1 MKTKKNIEKFNIQL
15 IETCRKMIFWAFPYF
30 LKTTYRSRET
40 LFSKNRVGLSLL
52 TLFLSNSEREKG
64 VQTSRSIPN
73 APTHLPRQSFGQN
86 WLIAIV
92 FSVLAISGYG
102 QCSVSAVGE
111 ALDCSGTNGKITIT
125 PSGGTAPYTYSID
138 NGQTSSPD
146 SIFTNVVGGDY
157 DILVIDDNGCW
168 SQTTVHIPEAL
179 SLYVVNT
186 VDNCTSTPG
195 RFEMLPSGGTAP
207 YEYSIDNGT
216 TFSSTTVYAGL
227 AGGYYDVIVRDAAGC
242 IASSR
247 DTVPFPLELASLTV
261 ENSCGGASNGSI
273 TIEGTL
279 GAGDYVYSFDGGDNF
294 NSINHIGNLSS
305 GTFDVIIKDA
315 AGCTIDTAVVIE
327 DFPPIQPII
336 TTLPVP
342 CNGGGSGEVDVAFSG
357 TDTYVFSLDG
367 GATTVTGT
375 TFSDNTLA
383 EGAYSLSVTDVHG
396 CQETFTFDIGAQ
408 RIADS
413 ISKVNEVC
421 NQDNGEIHVS
431 GYLGVAPYQYS
442 IDNGTTL
449 TSNGDF
455 TNLNE
460 GVYYVQVVDDIGCTK
475 TDTLEIVNFGGIDAV
490 PSVDDTICEGSSA
503 IIGVN
508 HNAGSG
514 VQYQWDHNLP
524 AFQQNMVTPLTTT
537 TYSVIVTDVFGC
549 KDTAE
554 VTVFVDEMPVVTVSQ
569 TSVFA
574 CLGDSLILVASG
586 ADTYEWNTG
595 IQDSVLRVEVDG
607 VTTYTVIGKNGN
619 CSDEESV
626 NVVVKPSP
634 TVYADANTTSIN
646 THDSIFFYSS
656 GSTASSYSWDFRDGY
671 SSQQANPYH
680 KFDFPGAYM
689 VMLTGEMG
697 GCEAQDSVLVYVGFV
712 NVEENL
718 EENTL
723 VYPNPANDVVTVRV
737 GTDAVLNLFDVNG
750 KIVLSQQ
757 LRVGENRVDVNGVE
771 KGVYIGQVQGVD
783 GSHTFRLVIH

>member
-1 MKTKKNIEKFNIQL
+1 MKKNKTIEKIEEIYRNI
-15 IETCRKMIFWAFPYF
+15 IIWAFPYF
-30 LKTTYRSRET
+30 SKTTYRSRET

-64 VQTSRSIPN
+64 VQTCRSIPN
-73 APTHLPRQSFGQN
+73 APSHITPRKFGKN
-86 WLIAIV
+86 WLILL
-92 FSVLAISGYG
+92 FSVLAINGYG

-111 ALDCSGTNGKITIT
+111 ALDCSGTNGKITLI

-146 SIFTNVVGGDY
+146 SIFTNVAGGNY
-157 DILVIDDNGCW
+157 DILVIDVNGCW
-168 SQTTVHIPEAL
+168 SQTTVHVPEAL
-179 SLYVVNT
+179 SLYVINT
-186 VDNCTSTPG
+186 VENCTSTPG

-216 TFSSTTVYAGL
+216 TFSSTTVYTGL
-227 AGGYYDVIVRDAAGC
+227 AGGYYDVIVRDVSGC

-247 DTVPFPLELASLTV
+247 DTVPFPLELASLTI

-279 GAGDYVYSFDGGDNF
+279 GAGDYVYSFDGGAHF
-294 NSINHIGNLSS
+294 NSMNHIGNISS

-315 AGCTIDTAVVIE
+315 AGCTIDTTVLIE
-327 DFPPIQPII
+327 DFPPIQPVI

-357 TDTYVFSLDG
+357 TDTYDFSLDG
-367 GATTVTGT
+367 GTTTVTGT
-375 TFSDNTLA
+375 TFLDNTLA
-383 EGAYSLSVTDVHG
+383 EGSYTLSITDVHG
-396 CQETFTFDIGAQ
+396 CQDSFPFDIGAQ

-413 ISKVNEVC
+413 ISKINEVC

-449 TSNGDF
+449 TSSGDF

-503 IIGVN
+503 IVGVN

-537 TYSVIVTDVFGC
+537 TYTVVVTDVFGC
-549 KDTAE
+549 KDTAD
-554 VTVFVDEMPVVTVSQ
+554 VTVFVDEMPNVSVSQ

-586 ADTYEWNTG
+586 ANSYEWSTG
-595 IQDSVLRVEVDG
+595 WQDSVLRIEVDG
-607 VTTYTVIGKNGN
+607 VTTYTVIGKIGK
-619 CSDEESV
+619 CSDEK
-626 NVVVKPSP
+626 NVDVIVKPSP
-634 TVYADANTTSIN
+634 TVYADANVTSIN
-646 THDSIFFYSS
+646 THDSIFFYST

-671 SSQQANPYH
+671 SSLQANPYH
-680 KFDFPGAYM
+680 KFDFAGAYM

-712 NVEENL
+712 NVDENL
-718 EENTL
+718 EDNTL
-723 VYPNPANDVVTVRV
+723 VYPNPANDFVTVRV
-737 GTDAVLNLFDVNG
+737 AKDATFKLLDVNG
-750 KIVLSQQ
+750 KLVLSRP
-757 LRVGENRVDVNGVE
+757 LRKGENRLNIHNLQ
-771 KGVYIGQVQGVD
+771 KGVYIGRIVSGD
-783 GSHTFRLVIH
+783 DLHSFRLVVH